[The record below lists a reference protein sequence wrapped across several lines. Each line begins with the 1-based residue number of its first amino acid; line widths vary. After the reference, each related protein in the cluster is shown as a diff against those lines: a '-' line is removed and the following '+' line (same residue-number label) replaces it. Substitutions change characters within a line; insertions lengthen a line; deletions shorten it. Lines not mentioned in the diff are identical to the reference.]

1 MSSSLSE
8 TTIVT
13 ESEDIRVIPW
23 ARYFARMFDSIF
35 ICFIFVLPLNFLGVK
50 VSYTIVEFLIIMP
63 FISIFFE
70 PFCYSLFGTTPGKF
84 LYSIKVLNKN
94 GSKLSLKK
102 ALKRSLQVWIRG
114 NGFNI
119 AFIVAITNLV
129 SYRYYQ
135 KNKETPWDRNLNINY
150 QIGKISNSRII
161 ITNIIIF
168 LIGLSLKNISYL
180 SEYFYIIRGKNLF

>member
-8 TTIVT
+8 TNIVT
-13 ESEDIRVIPW
+13 EPEDIRVIPW

-94 GSKLSLKK
+94 GSNLSLKK

-119 AFIVAITNLV
+119 AFIVAITNFV

-150 QIGKISNSRII
+150 QIGKISNIRII

-168 LIGLSLKNISYL
+168 LISFSLNYISTISKYD
-180 SEYFYIIRGKNLF
+180 NLISG

>member
-1 MSSSLSE
+1 MNSSLNETSISIDSE
-8 TTIVT
+8 NL
-13 ESEDIRVIPW
+13 RFIPW
-23 ARYFARMFDSIF
+23 ARYFARMFDSISM
-35 ICFIFVLPLNFLGVK
+35 CFIFALPLNFLGIK
-50 VSYTIVEFLIIMP
+50 VNYSIIEFLVIMP

-70 PFCYSLFGTTPGKF
+70 PFCYSLIGTTPGKF

-119 AFIVAITNLV
+119 TLIVAITNFV

-150 QIGKISNSRII
+150 QIGKISNNRII
-161 ITNIIIF
+161 ITNVIIF
-168 LIGLSLKNISYL
+168 LISFSLNYISNLSKYD
-180 SEYFYIIRGKNLF
+180 YMIRG

>member
-13 ESEDIRVIPW
+13 EPEDIRVIPW
-23 ARYFARMFDSIF
+23 ARYFARMFDLIF
-35 ICFIFVLPLNFLGVK
+35 ICFIFVLPLNFLGIK
-50 VSYTIVEFLIIMP
+50 VNFTIFEFLVLMP
-63 FISIFFE
+63 FNSIFFE
-70 PFCYSLFGTTPGKF
+70 PFCYSLLGTTPGKF

-119 AFIVAITNLV
+119 TLIVAITNFV

-150 QIGKISNSRII
+150 QIGKISNIRII

-168 LIGLSLKNISYL
+168 LISFSLNYISTISKYD
-180 SEYFYIIRGKNLF
+180 NLISG

>member
-13 ESEDIRVIPW
+13 EPEDIRVIPW

-119 AFIVAITNLV
+119 TLIGEITNFV

-168 LIGLSLKNISYL
+168 LISLSLNYVGNL
-180 SEYFYIIRGKNLF
+180 SKYDSIIRG

>member
-13 ESEDIRVIPW
+13 ETEDIRVIPW

-94 GSKLSLKK
+94 GSNLSLKK

-119 AFIVAITNLV
+119 TLIVAITNFI
-129 SYRYYQ
+129 SYRYYR

-150 QIGKISNSRII
+150 QIGNISNIRII

-168 LIGLSLKNISYL
+168 LISFSLNYISTISKYNNV
-180 SEYFYIIRGKNLF
+180 IGG

>member
-1 MSSSLSE
+1 MNSRIYE
-8 TTIVT
+8 TSIVRD
-13 ESEDIRVIPW
+13 SEDIRVIPW
-23 ARYFARMFDSIF
+23 ARYFARMFDLIF
-35 ICFIFVLPLNFLGVK
+35 ICFIFVLPLNILGIK
-50 VSYTIVEFLIIMP
+50 VNYTIIEFLIIMP
-63 FISIFFE
+63 FNSIFFE
-70 PFCYSLFGTTPGKF
+70 PFCYSLLGTTPGKF
-84 LYSIKVLNKN
+84 LYSIKVLNNN

-119 AFIVAITNLV
+119 TLIVAITNFV

-150 QIGKISNSRII
+150 QIGTISNSRII

-168 LIGLSLKNISYL
+168 LIGFSLNYISNLSKYDYL
-180 SEYFYIIRGKNLF
+180 IRG